1 MLNAL
6 LPFLAAALSALFAVA
21 VAVWKRS
28 SPASWFFVAG
38 MLLLALE
45 SVFAGFTVRAGD
57 IGEVAFWQRW
67 AFLAKAFVPGVWLC
81 FSLTY
86 SRGEHREFLRKWRV
100 LIAASFIVPVGC
112 GAIFGGD
119 VLHVLADPDHPNV
132 WWLRFGLPGQILNGA
147 LLVGTILILANL
159 EKRFR
164 AAIGT
169 MQWRIKFV
177 VLGLAI
183 LFGARLYSH
192 SQALLFSGQQL
203 GLAEVDACGLIIGC
217 LLMSVAYA
225 RRGFADIDVYPSHAV
240 LQSSVT
246 IFLAGIYLFVVGVLA
261 HLVAFLGG
269 ASSLQFQA
277 FVVLAAIAVL
287 ATLLLSDRIRQRIH
301 RFVSRHFK
309 RPEHDFRNVW
319 TSFTLRTASVLDQT
333 QLCVASTK
341 LVSETFNV
349 LSVTMWV
356 IDDRRDRMVTGW
368 STSQEETL
376 AEGAPAALPAST
388 IIAELCARRRPFDLD
403 EIQMEWAEALK
414 AWCPRHFA
422 NKGGHR
428 FAVPLFSGERCVG
441 LLILADRVN
450 GIRYTVEEFDL
461 LKCIGDHIA
470 MCLLNL
476 RLTEELISA
485 RQLEAFQTMSAFFV
499 HDLKN
504 AAASLSLMLQNLPIH
519 FDDPAFRADAL
530 RGIGNTVERINHLI
544 TRLGVLR
551 NKLELKAVE
560 CDLNQL
566 AQEALQNSR
575 AGNDEVRWIEKL
587 ALVPKIMADAEQLQN
602 VFTNLLINAREAVNG
617 RGEVIIETAQRNGRV
632 VFSVTDNGC
641 GMSPAF
647 LRDSLFR
654 PFSTTKK
661 KGLGIGMFQ
670 SKMIVDAHHGDIEVE
685 SEPGKGTTFR
695 VILPLETRSA

>member
-1 MLNAL
+1 
-6 LPFLAAALSALFAVA
+6 
-21 VAVWKRS
+21 
-28 SPASWFFVAG
+28 
-38 MLLLALE
+38 MLLLAVE
-45 SVFAGFTVRAGD
+45 SVFAGFTLRAAD
-57 IGEVAFWQRW
+57 TDAVAFWQRW
-67 AFLAKAFVPGVWLC
+67 AFLAKAIAPSVWLC

-86 SRGEHREFLRKWRV
+86 SRGEYREFLRKWRV
-100 LIAASFIVPVGC
+100 LIVASFVVPVGC
-112 GAIFGGD
+112 AIFFGSD
-119 VLHVLADPDHPNV
+119 LLQILADPDHPNV
-132 WWLRFGLPGQILNGA
+132 WWLRFGLSGQVLNGS
-147 LLVGTILILANL
+147 LLVATVLILANL
-159 EKRFR
+159 EKTFR

-183 LFGARLYSH
+183 VFGARLYSH
-192 SQALLFSGQQL
+192 SQALLFSGQRL

-217 LLMSVAYA
+217 VLMSIAYA
-225 RRGFADIDVYPSHAV
+225 RRGFSEIDVYPSHAV

-246 IFLAGIYLFVVGVLA
+246 VFLAGIYLFVVGVLA

-277 FVVLAAIAVL
+277 FIVLTAVAVL

-301 RFVSRHFK
+301 QFVSRHFK

-319 TSFTLRTASVLDQT
+319 TSFTLRTASMLDQT
-333 QLCVASTK
+333 GLCVASTK
-341 LVSETFNV
+341 LVSETFNI
-349 LSVTMWV
+349 LSVTMWI
-356 IDDRRDRMVTGW
+356 IDDRRDRMVLGS
-368 STSQEETL
+368 STSEE
-376 AEGAPAALPAST
+376 EGKRATTEPALPAPA
-388 IIAELCARRRPFDLD
+388 IMAALRARRRPFDLD
-403 EIQMEWAEALK
+403 EIKNEEWADALK
-414 AWCPRHFA
+414 AWCPRHFE

-428 FAVPLFSGERCVG
+428 YAVPLFSGERCVG
-441 LLILADRVN
+441 LLILADRVS

-476 RLTEELISA
+476 RLTDELISA

-504 AAASLSLMLQNLPIH
+504 AASSLSLMLQNLPIH

-530 RGIGNTVERINHLI
+530 RGIGSTVDRINHLI
-544 TRLGVLR
+544 ARLGVLR

-560 CDLNQL
+560 CDLNEL
-566 AQEALQNSR
+566 VREALQHSQGG
-575 AGNDEVRWIEKL
+575 ASDELRWIEKY
-587 ALVPKIMADAEQLQN
+587 AEMPKIVADREQLQN
-602 VFTNLLINAREAVNG
+602 VLTNLLINAREAMNG
-617 RGEVIIETAQRNGRV
+617 RGEVTLETSQRNGRV
-632 VFSVTDNGC
+632 VFSVTDTGC
-641 GMSPAF
+641 GMSAAF

-695 VILPLETRSA
+695 VILPMGARAA